1 MCIFPFVHI
10 VVCSWLIRLIR
21 RDNDSIA
28 AMISFVVDIN
38 VMFAIFALV
47 NVPEDIA
54 EEEAFETKLFV
65 TFLFMQ

>member
-1 MCIFPFVHI
+1 
-10 VVCSWLIRLIR
+10 
-21 RDNDSIA
+21 
-28 AMISFVVDIN
+28 MISFVVDIN